1 MYSKLTFLSELESG
15 SLLVHLLSDFPPG
28 LYESAFTYASVLM
41 RPEHRSSIDEKYRK
55 KFEGIIRKR
64 PKKDENG
71 GREAEEPPQST
82 PCLYCSNAVPE
93 TDLYCPC
100 CKNNLPYCIATGFH
114 VTAAD
119 LSSWYE
125 NQNFF
130 QQSAVI
136 FFVAP
141 TAASPA
147 PALSSSACLRPGA
160 LAQCAAGQ

>member
-1 MYSKLTFLSELESG
+1 M
-15 SLLVHLLSDFPPG
+15 VHLLSDFPPG